1 MGEVSN
7 QKLNEIFTRI
17 PLLADFRVEDFNIT
31 PLPGYTNLNFR
42 ISNNHGDWVLRIPK
56 DETNRYID
64 RQAEASNASIAHRLG
79 LAPACIWF
87 DNSGLSLS
95 ATLRH
100 TRAVTRA
107 ELQQEPMQQ
116 SLANMLNKLHRSD
129 SAFQGRVDLD
139 ALLTRYYRL
148 MPEGARVHL
157 NKAYHNA
164 KAILKDLALCDDIL
178 VPSHNDLVLE
188 NLLLDEAGR
197 LWVIDWEYS
206 SMASPYWDLATLCN
220 AASLDHAQSLSLLRA
235 YDDASV
241 EPGMALLKDYR
252 TLLQVLSDCWMAA
265 VGAG

>member
-1 MGEVSN
+1 MSEVSN
-7 QKLNEIFTRI
+7 QLLEEIFTRI
-17 PLLADFRVEDFNIT
+17 PLLADFRVEDFKID
-31 PLPGYTNLNFR
+31 PLPGYTNQNFR

-79 LAPACIWF
+79 LAPERVWF
-87 DNSGLSLS
+87 DASGLSLS

-100 TRAVTRA
+100 TRSVTRE
-107 ELQQEPMQQ
+107 ELQQKPMQLR
-116 SLANMLNKLHRSD
+116 LAHMLNKLHHSD
-129 SAFQGRVDLD
+129 SAFQGTVDLG

-148 MPEGARVHL
+148 MPEGAQVHF
-157 NKAYHNA
+157 NKAYDNA
-164 KAILKDLALCDDIL
+164 KIILATLTLRDVML

-188 NLLLDEAGR
+188 NLLLDESGR

-220 AASLDHAQSLSLLRA
+220 AANLDHEQSFSLLRA
-235 YDDASV
+235 CHGASGD
-241 EPGMALLKDYR
+241 PGMELLIDYR
-252 TLLQVLSDCWMAA
+252 SVLQVLSDCWMAA